1 MIIDIENDKNCM
13 RLLKE
18 FLRVEKK
25 IFVGKSLKTFLIF
38 I

>member
-18 FLRVEKK
+18 FLRVEKN
-25 IFVGKSLKTFLIF
+25 FLLVNL
-38 I
+38 

>member
-18 FLRVEKK
+18 FLRVEKN
-25 IFVGKSLKTFLIF
+25 FLLENL
-38 I
+38 